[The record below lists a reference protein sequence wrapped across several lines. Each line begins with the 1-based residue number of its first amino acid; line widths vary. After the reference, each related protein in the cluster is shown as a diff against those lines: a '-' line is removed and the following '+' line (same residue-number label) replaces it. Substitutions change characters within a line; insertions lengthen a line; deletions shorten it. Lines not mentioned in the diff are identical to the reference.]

1 MTQVTLCLMTL
12 HFQQVFFSS
21 SFCLFAS
28 CWLLCCSWEPAVQ
41 SELRLNCVTGSQDGA
56 CAASRTG
63 NLAACGTSL
72 HILFADA
79 DDSWMFDVS
88 VPAYLLNA
96 SGGYWL
102 AEVWGYHRQLSSGVP
117 TFRIMLAVYH
127 SGWYHVRKIISLTV
141 VCVLI
146 NSPAVSLP
154 RGRQKTL

>member
-1 MTQVTLCLMTL
+1 MPDDIA
-12 HFQQVFFSS
+12 FS
-21 SFCLFAS
+21 FLPLFACLHPAGCFVAHGS
-28 CWLLCCSWEPAVQ
+28 LQFSQSYVSTVWLDHKTVHVQ
-41 SELRLNCVTGSQDGA
+41 RAGRAIWLRVVLLS
-56 CAASRTG
+56 
-63 NLAACGTSL
+63 TSFSL
-72 HILFADA
+72 IFDA
-79 DDSWMFDVS
+79 DDSWMFDIS